1 MRLRYQDLSLKF
13 KILFFI
19 SGTIVSFAVL
29 IVILYISSLH
39 LTEQLHIK
47 TYESLEIAVK
57 DKLKLSTDSIA
68 NAIGDLLVDV
78 QNEEQ
83 KIAIIAQAI
92 EKFRFEDDKSGYY
105 FAYKLHVPVAHPTRK
120 DLIGK
125 DLGQTADANG
135 VYYVRD
141 LHKAAQNNGGFVYFV
156 FTKPQPDG
164 SNKLADKLAYAC
176 FIPNTDGIWISTGVY
191 IDNLSAQAEMAS
203 QDISGLINE
212 TNIHAILIAL
222 AVFAVIFTPLS
233 LLFYLNMVSSMRA
246 IKDGLLSF
254 FAYLNN
260 ETQTI
265 EKIKI
270 NTKDEFGVLAETI
283 NENIDKTGKGL
294 ELDAI
299 VIKETAKIVTGIT
312 HGNLTHRITNTPQNP
327 RLGELKDIFNAMLDS
342 VEQSIGADINALHEL
357 FSAYENSDFTQKI
370 ENAHGKI
377 ELATNALGLEI
388 RKMLRNSLDSANL
401 LNDDSK
407 ELGEVVQSLNMS
419 ANDQAD
425 KLTQI
430 AQAILQMTAAIQNI
444 SAKTSEIATQGE
456 DVKSVIGIIRDIADQ
471 TNLLALNATIEA
483 ARAGEHG
490 RGFAVVAD
498 EVRNLAERTT
508 KSLSEIEANTNILIQ
523 GINEMATSL
532 NEQTIGIEN
541 INDSI
546 SAIENITQQNL
557 SIAHNSAKI
566 AENVQKTAAMILD
579 EANKKKF

>member
-1 MRLRYQDLSLKF
+1 MKLRYQDLSLKL

-29 IVILYISSLH
+29 IAILYISSTH
-39 LTEQLHIK
+39 LTEQLK
-47 TYESLEIAVK
+47 EETYESLELAVK
-57 DKLKLSTDSIA
+57 DKLKLATDSVA
-68 NAIGDLLVDV
+68 NAIGDLLIDV
-78 QNEEQ
+78 QSEEQ

-92 EKFRFEDDKSGYY
+92 ERFRFEDDKSGYY

-141 LHKAAQNNGGFVYFV
+141 LHTAAQNNGGFVYFV

-191 IDNLSAQAEMAS
+191 IDNLSAQAETAS
-203 QDISGLINE
+203 QDMISLVN
-212 TNIHAILIAL
+212 TSNVRAILISL
-222 AVFAVIFTPLS
+222 AVFALIFTPLS

-265 EKIKI
+265 EKIRL
-270 NTKDEFGVLAETI
+270 NSRDEFGILAETI
-283 NENIDKTGKGL
+283 NENIDQTGKGL

-299 VIKETAKIVTGIT
+299 VIKETATIATNIT
-312 HGNLTHRITNTPQNP
+312 QGNLTHRITHTPHNP
-327 RLGELKDIFNAMLDS
+327 QLDELKNIFNAMLDS
-342 VEQSIGADINALHEL
+342 VEGSIGADINALHAL
-357 FSAYENSDFTQKI
+357 FSAYENADFTQEI
-370 ENAHGKI
+370 QNAHGKV
-377 ELATNALGLEI
+377 ELATNALGVEI
-388 RKMLRNSLDSANL
+388 RKMLRSSLDSANL

-407 ELGEVVQSLNMS
+407 ELSEAVQSLNTS
-419 ANDQAD
+419 ANEQAD
-425 KLTQI
+425 KLARI
-430 AQAILQMTAAIQNI
+430 AESMAQMTAAIQNI
-444 SAKTSEIATQGE
+444 SAKTSDITTQGE
-456 DVKSVIGIIRDIADQ
+456 DVKNVIGIIRDIADQ
-471 TNLLALNATIEA
+471 TNLLALNAAIEA

-508 KSLSEIEANTNILIQ
+508 KSLSEIEANTNTLIQ
-523 GINEMATSL
+523 GINEMSTSL
-532 NEQTIGIEN
+532 NEQTTAIEH

-546 SAIENITQQNL
+546 GAIESITQQNL

-566 AENVQKTAAMILD
+566 AEDVQKTAAMILD